1 MRFSRS
7 ARRTATRSIFGWL
20 RRPIAICARWS
31 RRASFATTFTYRLNA
46 SAIFIPP
53 LRERREAIPAFI
65 GYFIEQYNRLF
76 DKNVSEISRRAIEML
91 CAYQWPGN
99 VRELSNAIESAVI
112 LSENNAIVVSDLPE
126 QIVNGTGAELLYP
139 HEETSGSGSAPA
151 QAAYRLPAVDFGGE
165 PPGFLLDDVIKK
177 TLVRSLEETE
187 GNRRRAADLL
197 GVSRS
202 TLYRMLTRYG
212 IAENPHRASRP
223 AHALLRHRASRRAIA
238 RWQTWTD

>member
-1 MRFSRS
+1 MS
-7 ARRTATRSIFGWL
+7 AA
-20 RRPIAICARWS
+20 
-31 RRASFATTFTYRLNA
+31 
-46 SAIFIPP
+46 AIFIPP

-76 DKNVSEISRRAIEML
+76 SKDVSEISRAAIDVL

-112 LSENNAIVVSDLPE
+112 LSENNRIVVTDLPE
-126 QIVNGTGAELLYP
+126 QIVDGTGAELLSSPSEPLAIGHDPAAVVHHAP
-139 HEETSGSGSAPA
+139 HI
-151 QAAYRLPAVDFGGE
+151 DFASE
-165 PPGFLLDDVIKK
+165 PLGFLLDDVIKK

-212 IAENPHRASRP
+212 IAENHHRLSIQP
-223 AHALLRHRASRRAIA
+223 TL
-238 RWQTWTD
+238 